1 LPHQIGHL
9 DGGHG
14 GIEALVAA
22 LGAGAVDGLL
32 YATNW
37 PMSFTALRAFSTSV
51 AFSQD
56 CE

>member
-14 GIEALVAA
+14 GVESLVAA